1 MRPLDALTRHASS
14 WGRLVTISVFAV
26 LTAALVMAVWWA
38 ATTEERTGTYIV
50 RGTVNGITLDIG
62 DADLDIIGGGTQA
75 APQVSRTDRFAFGHP
90 AEAERVVRGGT
101 LRLRSRCPAAL
112 IGSCSSSYRLRV
124 PDNVP
129 VTVRTTSGN
138 VSSSG
143 YRGSARV
150 DTTTGDVS
158 FNSWCGFNLQIR
170 ADAGDVRAV
179 AACSPER
186 LQLRSRQGRVDALV
200 PPGRYRVDA
209 ESDEGTPQRPRG
221 HRRGRRAVPDPGA
234 LDDRRRERRERAM
247 TTGPAAPDSIDFARR
262 LKHAGEALEYLTLS
276 LPLAL
281 VCALT
286 TAVLVL
292 GAALSAIWIGLPL
305 VLAAVAVCA
314 RLAEVER
321 RQANRLL
328 DAHIPPLPAPT
339 QHTGTLWRRAL
350 ASLTDRAGLARAR
363 VRRHQGAA
371 VDPGRCWPGCCPS
384 P

>member
-1 MRPLDALTRHASS
+1 MTPPDQLQASAPGLLFPPPPGARRPNSRFKSRRVPLAAALFFPSCAPPAYNGSYMRPLDALTRHASS

-75 APQVSRTDRFAFGHP
+75 ALQVSRTDRFSFGHP

-101 LRLRSRCPAAL
+101 LRLHSRCPAAL

-129 VTVRTTSGN
+129 VTVKTTSGD
-138 VSSSG
+138 VASSG

-150 DTTTGDVS
+150 DTTTGDVN
-158 FNSWCGFNLQIR
+158 FNGWCGFNLQIR

-209 ESDEGTPQRPRG
+209 ESDEGRRSVRG
-221 HRRGRRAVPDPGA
+221 VTVGDDAPFQIQA
-234 LDDRRRERRERAM
+234 LS
-247 TTGPAAPDSIDFARR
+247 TTGDVSVGSGP
-262 LKHAGEALEYLTLS
+262 
-276 LPLAL
+276 
-281 VCALT
+281 
-286 TAVLVL
+286 
-292 GAALSAIWIGLPL
+292 
-305 VLAAVAVCA
+305 
-314 RLAEVER
+314 
-321 RQANRLL
+321 
-328 DAHIPPLPAPT
+328 
-339 QHTGTLWRRAL
+339 
-350 ASLTDRAGLARAR
+350 
-363 VRRHQGAA
+363 
-371 VDPGRCWPGCCPS
+371 
-384 P
+384 